1 MQTFIV
7 NFEDKFEYND
17 RFVKLIFELKKPHTI
32 DFQAGQYI
40 KIKINENLE
49 QEYFLFS
56 SPTIDHGFEILVD
69 RHIKGPSTTYLENLK
84 LGDELEMTAPHGDFV
99 LDEADQSELVLVATG
114 VGVAPFY
121 SMILDLLQTKQ
132 SKRKITLYWGLDSLD
147 EFFLYEDLELLE
159 KNFPN
164 FDFHPVMSNAIPEW
178 TLCRGSVYDCLSVHE
193 VNADALFYICANE
206 EISDKMKNLFLTNGV
221 KEEQIKIAKYY

>member
-1 MQTFIV
+1 MQTFIA
-7 NFEDKFEYND
+7 NLEDKFEYND
-17 RFVKLIFELKKPHTI
+17 RFVKLIFELKNPHTI
-32 DFQAGQYI
+32 DFRAGQYI
-40 KIKINENLE
+40 KIKINKNLE
-49 QEYFLFS
+49 QEYFIFS

-69 RHIKGPSTTYLENLK
+69 RDVKGPSINYLKNLK
-84 LGDELEMTAPHGDFV
+84 LGDEVNMTAPHGEFT
-99 LDEADQSELVLVATG
+99 LDENDQSELAFIATG

-132 SKRKITLYWGLDSLD
+132 SKRKITLYWGLDNLD

-178 TLCRGSVYDCLSVHE
+178 TLCRGNVHDCMSIHE

>member
-17 RFVKLIFELKKPHTI
+17 RFVKLIFELKRPHTI

-40 KIKINENLE
+40 KIKINQSLE
-49 QEYFLFS
+49 QEYFFFS

-69 RHIKGPSTTYLENLK
+69 RYIKGPSMTYLENLK
-84 LGDELEMTAPHGDFV
+84 LGDELEITAPYGEFMI
-99 LDEADQSELVLVATG
+99 DEDNQNELIFVATD

-132 SKRKITLYWGLDSLD
+132 SKRKITLYWGLDNLD
-147 EFFLYEDLELLE
+147 EFFLYQDLELLE

-164 FDFHPVMSNAIPEW
+164 FDFHPVISNALPQW
-178 TLCRGSVYDCLSVHE
+178 TLCRGTVYDCLSIHE
-193 VNADALFYICANE
+193 VNADASFYVCANQ
-206 EISDKMKNLFLTNGV
+206 EISGKIKHLFLTNDV